1 MLKNNKKT
9 CKKLYKYYKK
19 QFKLCTKD
27 LLNTS
32 PNYLTGLEYLMIYL
46 QYMQDT
52 LALNES
58 FLKDKSKASENFIT
72 LSFVLDCYS
81 SYRKSL
87 VDLTQVLT
95 SQDLTEEAKDKK
107 VKELAK
113 DAHTSWAA
121 LWKTISLAMEG
132 WILNECSMK

>member
-1 MLKNNKKT
+1 MSLS
-9 CKKLYKYYKK
+9 L
-19 QFKLCTKD
+19 D
-27 LLNTS
+27 PS
-32 PNYLTGLEYLMIYL
+32 YLTGLEYLMLYL

-58 FLKDKSKASENFIT
+58 FIKDNGEASEKFIT

-95 SQDLTEEAKDKK
+95 TQDLTEEVKDKK
-107 VKELAK
+107 IKELTKA
-113 DAHTSWAA
+113 ARTSWAA
-121 LWKTISLAMEG
+121 LWKTISLTMEG